1 MARKYKNDLERE
13 YFRER
18 DRIRKALSRME
29 DRGIFAKG
37 KIDNKALMPAIPKQ
51 ITEASVRRL
60 RSTYSTEKLYKKMEY
75 IDKETGEILAVGK
88 NIKRIEREWKAAR
101 RAAQG
106 GKIPGVDMRPL
117 KPSDV
122 LDLPKIPKITIA
134 TNNLII
140 ENLRNEIGEMR
151 SPIIRYLWGVLNA
164 AENTIGKERLANIIE
179 ENASRL
185 HDIVSRGTGKYSPSE
200 IGAIGAE
207 FESVITRNM
216 DGALERSMLRD
227 DEEYLRAAGYFAS
240 IDFDDYMDSWDE
252 DEGE

>member
-1 MARKYKNDLERE
+1 MARKYKNNIERE

-29 DRGIFAKG
+29 ERGIFAKG
-37 KIDNKALMPAIPKQ
+37 KIDNKAIMPAIPKR

-60 RSTYSTEKLYKKMEY
+60 RSAYSTEKLYRKMEY

-101 RAAQG
+101 RTARG
-106 GKIPGVDMRPL
+106 GKIPKM
-117 KPSDV
+117 
-122 LDLPKIPKITIA
+122 PKIPKITVA
-134 TNNLII
+134 TNDLVI
-140 ENLRNEIGEMR
+140 ENLKKEIGEMQ
-151 SPIIRYLWGVLNA
+151 SPIVRFLWGVLNA
-164 AENTIGKERLANIIE
+164 AENTVGKERLANIIE
-179 ENASRL
+179 KNASRL

-207 FESVITRNM
+207 FEAVITRGL
-216 DGALERSMLRD
+216 DGSIERSMLRD

-240 IDFDDYMDSWDE
+240 IDFDEYMDSWDY
-252 DEGE
+252 DEGV